1 MVTLPNRS
9 FSVSREA
16 QDFDLAPFQALE
28 LVLEVSNVL
37 RLAAA
42 ATAGR
47 KDAATPG
54 EELIA
59 TAATA
64 GQKDAATPLEQR
76 SEDPEHARIRHE
88 VQDQGEGGQQGPL
101 ATRGCP
107 RFQYLLHRP
116 GTRRRCQRSDPSE
129 CTQPCPLAP
138 FFHQEVLED
147 RQCGSQRR

>member
-16 QDFDLAPFQALE
+16 QDNDLAPFQPLE
-28 LVLEVSNVL
+28 LVLKVSNVL
-37 RLAAA
+37 SLAAA

-47 KDAATPG
+47 TDAATPG
-54 EELIA
+54 EELNA
-59 TAATA
+59 AAATA

-101 ATRGCP
+101 ATRGCL
-107 RFQYLLHRP
+107 RLQYLLPSVRP
-116 GTRRRCQRSDPSE
+116 IRMHTTLSPCSLLPSGGSGDCGMLDMVQSDDVE
-129 CTQPCPLAP
+129 LA
-138 FFHQEVLED
+138 
-147 RQCGSQRR
+147 R